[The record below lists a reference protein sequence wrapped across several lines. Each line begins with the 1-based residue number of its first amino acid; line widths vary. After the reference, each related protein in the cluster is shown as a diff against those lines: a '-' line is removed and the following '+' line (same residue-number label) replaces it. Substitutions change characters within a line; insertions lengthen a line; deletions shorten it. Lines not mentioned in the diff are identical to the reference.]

1 MWIKKRM
8 YAELKRRS
16 AVLKKSTQG
25 RPLGYEKIF
34 NDVNCNTENLTE
46 PMKDKAVNAKL
57 NAAPSTLR

>member
-25 RPLGYEKIF
+25 RLLGYEKTF
-34 NDVNCNTENLTE
+34 NDVNYNTENLIK
-46 PMKDKAVNAKL
+46 PMKDKAVNVKS